1 MALAAEM
8 YSTFLPLIMNLR
20 GRSKPFQQY
29 QFSTQVRENVSPITW
44 WSATTGTTKE
54 EQQLA
59 IKFLS
64 ATSSTAGVERI
75 FSTFGIVHSSIRN
88 KLGTEKAGKL
98 VFVNKLLNKS

>member
-1 MALAAEM
+1 
-8 YSTFLPLIMNLR
+8 MNLR
-20 GRSKPFQQY
+20 VRSKPFQQY
-29 QFSTQVRENVSPITW
+29 QFVTQVRENVSPITW

-75 FSTFGIVHSSIRN
+75 FSTFAIVHSNIRN
-88 KLGTEKAGKL
+88 KQGTEKAGKL
-98 VFVNKLLNKS
+98 VFVYKILNES